1 MPFETTAPFQHLA
14 ALPLTALHASS
25 TPAPSLPTLSNVD
38 PQDVKTWSERL
49 GHWLVTSGV
58 RIVVIVV
65 VAVVVR
71 WLLVRAVN
79 RLVRRT
85 VNANLSDRIVE
96 NRATRVL
103 ASATGALSER
113 RRQRTETLGS
123 VIRSLVTFVVFG
135 VALLMVLGE
144 FHVNLAPLLASAGVA
159 GVALGFGA
167 QSLVKDFLSGVFML
181 LEDQYGVGDLVDTG
195 EAVGTVEQ
203 VTLRITKLRDPSGV
217 AWYVRNGEI
226 TRIANKSQGWS
237 TAIVDLPVAYT
248 ESVDRVMDLIRDML
262 DALYDDPEW
271 SDVMLEKPT
280 VAGVE
285 QITGTTITIRVVAKT
300 GPNQQWGLQRAIR
313 ERAKDAF
320 DRAGVRAPVTFPPV
334 PGGPS
339 SSGTTP
345 GAI

>member
-1 MPFETTAPFQHLA
+1 VPFVLDLSAGLPVPSPSTTVPSPSPSSSD
-14 ALPLTALHASS
+14 LPD
-25 TPAPSLPTLSNVD
+25 V
-38 PQDVKTWSERL
+38 QDVTTWSQQA
-49 GHWLVTSGV
+49 GHWLVTSGL
-58 RIVVIVV
+58 RILLIVVA
-65 VAVVVR
+65 AVVLR

-79 RLVRRT
+79 RMVRRT
-85 VNANLSDRIVE
+85 VTANVSDRIVE

-123 VIRSLVTFVVFG
+123 VLRSLVTFVVFG
-135 VALLMVLGE
+135 VAFLMVLGE
-144 FHVNLAPLLASAGVA
+144 FHIDLAPLLASAGVA

-195 EAVGTVEQ
+195 EAVGTVEE
-203 VTLRITKLRDPSGV
+203 VTLRITKLRDASGV

-248 ESVDRVMDLIRDML
+248 ENVERVTDIISGVV
-262 DALYDDPEW
+262 DALYDDPQW
-271 SDVMLEKPT
+271 SDIMLEKPT

-285 QITGTTITIRVVAKT
+285 QITGTTITIRVIAKT

-313 ERAKDAF
+313 ERVKEAF
-320 DRAGVRAPVTFPPV
+320 DAAGVRAPVTFPVAGGV
-334 PGGPS
+334 PTGGS
-339 SSGTTP
+339 TP
-345 GAI
+345 GAV

>member
-1 MPFETTAPFQHLA
+1 V
-14 ALPLTALHASS
+14 PLDHFADLLNRQLASS
-25 TPAPSLPTLSNVD
+25 ATSTPGPDLTGTA
-38 PQDVKTWSERL
+38 QDVGNWSERL
-49 GHWLVTSGV
+49 GHWLVTAGL
-58 RIVVIVV
+58 RILVILV
-65 VAVVVR
+65 VAVVLR

-85 VNANLSDRIVE
+85 VSANLSDRIVE
-96 NRATRVL
+96 NRATRAL

-123 VIRSLVTFVVFG
+123 VLRSLTTFIVFG

-144 FHVNLAPLLASAGVA
+144 VHVNLAPLLASAGVA

-181 LEDQYGVGDLVDTG
+181 LEDQYGVGDLIDTG
-195 EAVGTVEQ
+195 EAVGTVEE

-248 ESVDRVMDLIRDML
+248 ENVERVTDIISGVVDAMYEEPD
-262 DALYDDPEW
+262 W

-285 QITGTTITIRVVAKT
+285 QITGTTITIRVIAKT

-313 ERAKDAF
+313 ERVKDAF
-320 DRAGVRAPVTFPPV
+320 DVAGVRAPVTFPTV
-334 PGGPS
+334 PGATS
-339 SSGTTP
+339 SGGTTP

>member
-1 MPFETTAPFQHLA
+1 MPLEHFA
-14 ALPLTALHASS
+14 ALPLHGVTGRFGTTSILTGS
-25 TPAPSLPTLSNVD
+25 TSGTTGPDLTDLQPTK
-38 PQDVKTWSERL
+38 VKSWSADL
-49 GHWLVTSGV
+49 GHWLVTSGI
-58 RIVVIVV
+58 RILVILLAAVVI
-65 VAVVVR
+65 R

-123 VIRSLVTFVVFG
+123 VIRSLVTFVVLG
-135 VALLMVLGE
+135 VALLMVLDE

-181 LEDQYGVGDLVDTG
+181 LEDQYGVGDIIDTG

-203 VTLRITKLRDPSGV
+203 VTLRITKLRDPTGV

-226 TRIANKSQGWS
+226 TRIGNKSQGWS
-237 TAIVDLPVAYT
+237 TALVDLPVAYT
-248 ESVDRVMDLIRDML
+248 ENVDRVMELIRRVVD
-262 DALYDDPEW
+262 DLYADPEW
-271 SDVMLEKPT
+271 SDVMLEEPT

-285 QITGTTITIRVVAKT
+285 QITGTTITIRVIAKT
-300 GPNQQWGLQRAIR
+300 QPNQHWGLQRAIR
-313 ERAKDAF
+313 ERVKDAF
-320 DRAGVRAPVTFPPV
+320 DQAGVRAPVTFPAV
-334 PGGPS
+334 PG
-339 SSGTTP
+339 GTTP

>member
-1 MPFETTAPFQHLA
+1 VPFVIDGLA
-14 ALPLTALHASS
+14 GLRGNATPGPTPTPSSSQLPD
-25 TPAPSLPTLSNVD
+25 V
-38 PQDVKTWSERL
+38 QDVTTWSQQA
-49 GHWLVTSGV
+49 GQWLVTSGL
-58 RIVVIVV
+58 RILLIVVA
-65 VAVVVR
+65 AVVLR

-79 RLVRRT
+79 RMVRRT
-85 VNANLSDRIVE
+85 VAANVSDRIVE

-123 VIRSLVTFVVFG
+123 VLRSLVTFVVFG
-135 VALLMVLGE
+135 VAFLMVLGE
-144 FHVNLAPLLASAGVA
+144 FHIDLAPLLASAGVA

-181 LEDQYGVGDLVDTG
+181 LEDQYGVGDVVDTG
-195 EAVGTVEQ
+195 EAVGTVEE
-203 VTLRITKLRDPSGV
+203 VTLRITKLRDAGGV

-248 ESVDRVMDLIRDML
+248 ENVERVTDIIGGVVDSM
-262 DALYDDPEW
+262 YDDPQW

-285 QITGTTITIRVVAKT
+285 QITGTTLTIRVVAKT

-313 ERAKDAF
+313 ERVKDAF
-320 DRAGVRAPVTFPPV
+320 DAAGVRAPVTFPAAPGPQA
-334 PGGPS
+334 PGGS
-339 SSGTTP
+339 TP

>member
-1 MPFETTAPFQHLA
+1 LDHLA
-14 ALPLTALHASS
+14 LLPLGVLPSRALTSS
-25 TPAPSLPTLSNVD
+25 GTGTGGPELPDAKQVT
-38 PQDVKTWSERL
+38 TWSGDL

-58 RIVVIVV
+58 RILVILV
-65 VAVVVR
+65 VAVILR
-71 WLLVRAVN
+71 WLVVRAVN

-123 VIRSLVTFVVFG
+123 VLRSLVTFVVFG

-181 LEDQYGVGDLVDTG
+181 LEDQYGVGDLIDTG
-195 EAVGTVEQ
+195 EATGTVEQ
-203 VTLRITKLRDPSGV
+203 VTLRITKLRDPNGV

-248 ESVDRVMDLIRDML
+248 ENVDRVMDVIRGVL
-262 DALYDDPEW
+262 DELYDDPEW
-271 SDVMLEKPT
+271 SDVMLERPT

-285 QITGTTITIRVVAKT
+285 QITGTTLTIRVFAKT
-300 GPNQQWGLQRAIR
+300 GPNKQWGLQRVIR
-313 ERAKDAF
+313 ERVKDAF
-320 DRAGVRAPVTFPPV
+320 DAAGVRAPVTFPPV
-334 PGGPS
+334 HGGTTS
-339 SSGTTP
+339 GGTTP
-345 GAI
+345 GAV

>member
-1 MPFETTAPFQHLA
+1 VPSVLDRIA
-14 ALPLTALHASS
+14 ALPVPTTSAPTS
-25 TPAPSLPTLSNVD
+25 TPSPSRLNAPDV
-38 PQDVKTWSERL
+38 QDVTTWSQEV
-49 GHWLVTSGV
+49 GHWLVTSGL
-58 RIVVIVV
+58 RILLIIVL
-65 VAVVVR
+65 AVVLR

-79 RLVRRT
+79 RMVHRT
-85 VNANLSDRIVE
+85 VAANVSDRIVE

-113 RRQRTETLGS
+113 RQQRTETLGS
-123 VIRSLVTFVVFG
+123 VLRSLVTFVVFG

-144 FHVNLAPLLASAGVA
+144 FEIDLAPLLASAGVA

-181 LEDQYGVGDLVDTG
+181 LEDQYGVGDLIDTG
-195 EAVGTVEQ
+195 EAVGTVEE
-203 VTLRITKLRDPSGV
+203 VTLRITKLRDASGV

-248 ESVDRVMDLIRDML
+248 ENVERVTDIIRGVVDEMYADPQWSEVML
-262 DALYDDPEW
+262 DT
-271 SDVMLEKPT
+271 PT

-285 QITGTTITIRVVAKT
+285 QITGTTITIRVIAKT

-313 ERAKDAF
+313 ERVKEAF
-320 DRAGVRAPVTFPPV
+320 DAAGVRAPVTFPPV
-334 PGGPS
+334 SGAPS
-339 SSGTTP
+339 ASTTP

>member
-1 MPFETTAPFQHLA
+1 MPFVIDDLA
-14 ALPLTALHASS
+14 GISAVGQDTGTP
-25 TPAPSLPTLSNVD
+25 TPAPSDRPDV
-38 PQDVKTWSERL
+38 QDVTSWSQDA
-49 GHWLVTSGV
+49 GHWLVTSGL
-58 RIVVIVV
+58 RILLIVVL
-65 VAVVVR
+65 AVVLR

-79 RLVRRT
+79 RMVRRT
-85 VNANLSDRIVE
+85 VAANVSDRIVE

-123 VIRSLVTFVVFG
+123 VLRSLVTFVVFG
-135 VALLMVLGE
+135 VAFLMVLGE
-144 FHVNLAPLLASAGVA
+144 FHIDLAPLLASAGVA

-181 LEDQYGVGDLVDTG
+181 LEDQYGVGDVVDTG
-195 EAVGTVEQ
+195 EAVGTVEE
-203 VTLRITKLRDPSGV
+203 VTLRITKLRDAGGV

-248 ESVDRVMDLIRDML
+248 ENVERVTDIISGVVDAM
-262 DALYDDPEW
+262 YDDPQW

-285 QITGTTITIRVVAKT
+285 QITGTTLTIRVIAKT

-313 ERAKDAF
+313 ERVKDAF
-320 DRAGVRAPVTFPPV
+320 DAAGVRAPVVFPAV
-334 PGGPS
+334 PGQQPPG
-339 SSGTTP
+339 GAAP

>member
-1 MPFETTAPFQHLA
+1 VT
-14 ALPLTALHASS
+14 
-25 TPAPSLPTLSNVD
+25 
-38 PQDVKTWSERL
+38 TWSGDL

-58 RIVVIVV
+58 RILVILV
-65 VAVVVR
+65 VAVILR
-71 WLLVRAVN
+71 WLVVRAVN

-85 VNANLSDRIVE
+85 VTANLSDRIVE

-123 VIRSLVTFVVFG
+123 VLRSLVTFVVFG

-181 LEDQYGVGDLVDTG
+181 LEDQYGVGDLIDTG
-195 EAVGTVEQ
+195 EATGTVEQ
-203 VTLRITKLRDPSGV
+203 VTLRITKLRDPNGV

-248 ESVDRVMDLIRDML
+248 ENVDRVMDVIRGVL
-262 DALYDDPEW
+262 DELYDDPEW
-271 SDVMLEKPT
+271 SDVMLERPT

-285 QITGTTITIRVVAKT
+285 QITGTTLTIRVFAKT
-300 GPNQQWGLQRAIR
+300 GPNKQWGLQRVIR
-313 ERAKDAF
+313 ERVKDAF
-320 DRAGVRAPVTFPPV
+320 DAAGVRAPVTFPPV
-334 PGGPS
+334 HGGTTS
-339 SSGTTP
+339 GGTTP
-345 GAI
+345 GAV